1 MEAIKDRN
9 ICERNKLTWRPMF
22 KVDLLDYK
30 TFQKLF
36 REDGEYILS
45 KSQDMTLKNIGKYN
59 LK

>member
-1 MEAIKDRN
+1 MEAIKD
-9 ICERNKLTWRPMF
+9 RPMF

-36 REDGEYILS
+36 REDREYILI
-45 KSQDMTLKNIGKYN
+45 KSQYLTLKNIGKYN